1 MRRMAFSMLLAV
13 TVLACSSGGSSGG
26 ANDALLEE
34 LHAVPGAV
42 EVGRTQDGA
51 STVVGYGIEEVPGTA
66 VLEFYLASL
75 PAEWELAKPLGDDP
89 EAVALCRD
97 GSLVRVDAADV
108 AARGTFTVTVRAT
121 GAEECD

>member
-1 MRRMAFSMLLAV
+1 MLLAV

-51 STVVGYGIEEVPGTA
+51 STVVGYGIEDVPGTA